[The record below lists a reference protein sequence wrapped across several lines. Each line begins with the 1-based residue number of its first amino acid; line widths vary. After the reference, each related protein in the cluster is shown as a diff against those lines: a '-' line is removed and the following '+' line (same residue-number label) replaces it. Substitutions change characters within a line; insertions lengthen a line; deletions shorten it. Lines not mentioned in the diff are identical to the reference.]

1 MNGFINL
8 LKTPGIT
15 SSTAVSLIKRTY
27 NLKKVGHAG
36 TLDPG
41 AAGVLPI
48 MIGTATRLFDYL
60 QDEKKE
66 YIAEFVFG
74 TDTDSLDMQG
84 KITAHNECDISEDF
98 LRGVL
103 PEFIGII
110 KQYPPRVSAISI
122 NGKKAYEL
130 QRAGVDFEVPEKEI
144 TVYSIDI
151 IRKTNKNSYMLKI
164 ACSKGTYIRSLC
176 RDIAAK
182 LDTYGYINYL
192 LRTKSSS
199 FNIEN
204 GYSIEDIKK
213 LELSQVIVPID
224 KPIEYMPKITLSEE
238 HVNSIIIGRK
248 IPYEGHL
255 EKIFKVY
262 LENKFVG
269 LGRPEKDDN
278 IQCIKVFK
286 RLIDEKDI

>member
-84 KITAHNECDISEDF
+84 KITAHNECDISEDS

-144 TVYSIDI
+144 TVHSIDI

-213 LELSQVIVPID
+213 LELSKVIVPID

-262 LENKFVG
+262 QENKFVG